1 MKIKVKFEA
10 KIKMKQKLKEVEKQ
24 RESFFS
30 PPHFGQN
37 NVETNRTNE
46 PASEKLYSFLVVEI
60 KEGRVLQEFF
70 AYATKSRKFTLCPP
84 PPFIMGVTIPL
95 NED

>member
-1 MKIKVKFEA
+1 MYI
-10 KIKMKQKLKEVEKQ
+10 
-24 RESFFS
+24 FFT
-30 PPHFGQN
+30 HFPGYQSSI
-37 NVETNRTNE
+37 VPK